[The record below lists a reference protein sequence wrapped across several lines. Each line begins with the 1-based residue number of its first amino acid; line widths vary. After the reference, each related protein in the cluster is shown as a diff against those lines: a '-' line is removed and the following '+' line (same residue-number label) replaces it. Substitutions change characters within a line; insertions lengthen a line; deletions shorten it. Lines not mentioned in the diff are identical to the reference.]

1 MKKKVDL
8 SIELSHA
15 IEILQSYLGTAV
27 LERVDQLRV
36 VVRKG
41 DISNRNIISSLLIRH
56 LSPSKFLFEST
67 FNLLTDGA
75 LE

>member
-27 LERVDQLRV
+27 LECVDQLLV
-36 VVRKG
+36 VVGKG
-41 DISNRNIISSLLIRH
+41 DISNRHIISSLLISH